1 MDDIPP
7 IQGELYAG
15 VVLSQHAHANI
26 TVDTSAAL
34 EMDGVIDYV
43 CVDDV
48 PGDNMIGVHWINS
61 GTSLIQTPLGQTK
74 VPLLESCP

>member
-15 VVLSQHAHANI
+15 VVFSQHAHANI
-26 TVDTSAAL
+26 TVDASAAL

-48 PGDNMIGVHWINS
+48 PGDNMIGVHWFHDKQWNFSNPDTIAAD
-61 GTSLIQTPLGQTK
+61 LI
-74 VPLLESCP
+74 ESCP